1 MSEINWLLTGTVVAL
16 LMVCF
21 FASIEVAFTGTNR
34 LSIELKKKQGKKS
47 GIILSYFMDNPARFI
62 SFSFIGFD
70 IFLVLYGSLFVQVMN
85 SSLWTV
91 PFFHNVKNEYLQLIL
106 NTVLSALILLV
117 FSEFIPRS
125 FFRAKGDAVL
135 IFFAPLIQFFYQLF
149 HPLANLF
156 IKMSQGILLYIF
168 NIRIR
173 DEEAFSKIEL
183 DYFLQQTGEADEAG
197 TELNTE
203 LFEKALSL
211 SSVKIRQCLVPRTE
225 VEALEVSA
233 SVEEAIQKFIET
245 HLSRIVVYENNID
258 NVVGY
263 IHQLDLF
270 KKPNSLRAVLLPIL
284 AVPESMSA
292 TDLIAKFSKER
303 KSIAWVVDEFGGT
316 AGIIT
321 MEDLLEEIFGDIK
334 DEYDTDE
341 FVEQQLSEN
350 EYIFSGRLEIDY
362 LNEKYHLN
370 FPENDSETL
379 SGYIINHYQSIPPL
393 KERIIIDNYEF
404 DILNVS
410 ETRIEMVKMKVLI

>member
-149 HPLANLF
+149 HQLATLF

-225 VEALEVSA
+225 VEALELNA

-362 LNEKYHLN
+362 LNEKYNLN